1 MKKLYATP
9 RKHFEEYRF
18 HGKCPWDLI
27 DIMVSFFF
35 MLLPELVESN
45 TSASM
50 FLLLG
55 AFAALQLLLLKNLNK
70 PISLGCKKI
79 SLAIV

>member
-9 RKHFEEYRF
+9 RKHFEEYCF

-27 DIMVSFFF
+27 DIMVSLFF

-45 TSASM
+45 TSAST

-55 AFAALQLLLLKNLNK
+55 EFA
-70 PISLGCKKI
+70 ITTVT
-79 SLAIV
+79 LA

>member
-9 RKHFEEYRF
+9 RKHFEECCF
-18 HGKCPWDLI
+18 HGKYPWDLI
-27 DIMVSFFF
+27 MVSLFF

-55 AFAALQLLLLKNLNK
+55 AFA
-70 PISLGCKKI
+70 ITVVT
-79 SLAIV
+79 LAYKFG

>member
-9 RKHFEEYRF
+9 RKHFVNS

-27 DIMVSFFF
+27 DIMVSLFF

-55 AFAALQLLLLKNLNK
+55 AFAITAVT
-70 PISLGCKKI
+70 
-79 SLAIV
+79 LA

>member
-9 RKHFEEYRF
+9 RKHFEEYCF
-18 HGKCPWDLI
+18 HGKCPWDL
-27 DIMVSFFF
+27 VSLFF

-50 FLLLG
+50 FLLLD
-55 AFAALQLLLLKNLNK
+55 AFA
-70 PISLGCKKI
+70 ITTVT
-79 SLAIV
+79 LA